1 MIHLVSQT
9 PRASAAC
16 AALLALA
23 LASVPLGA
31 QEATLEELTKRAKT
45 GDASAQFAL
54 AQLYH
59 GGETVAQNY
68 SAAAEWAA
76 RAAEAGNPAAQNL
89 LGRYYH
95 TGLGVAQDQAQAL
108 RWLRAAAGTGE
119 AQYIYDL
126 GLVLENGADGSSNP
140 TAAAQAYAQA
150 AEAGHMDAVVSLGM
164 LFQEGEGIAQD
175 FSRALELYQVA
186 AERGH
191 PRAQNNLGLLHVRG
205 NGVPQDYG
213 KAADLFAAAA
223 EAGLPGAMRN
233 LGVMYENGF
242 GVPLDEARATE
253 LYRQAGLGTQS
264 GDDAP
269 SLRYDP
275 RLRPLPEGDD
285 AIALLRQSAEAG
297 DPVAQF
303 QQGWY
308 LFRTTATDPAS
319 NAEAAALFKAAARAG
334 HGPAMRNLG
343 LLYFDG
349 RGVPQDYVLGRMWLT
364 LAARSGEQDA
374 GGLIDTLGAKMTPE
388 QVNEAQA
395 RAATQSE

>member
-1 MIHLVSQT
+1 MIHLFSRT
-9 PRASAAC
+9 SRATCTC

-23 LASVPLGA
+23 LSSAPLGA
-31 QEATLEELTKRAKT
+31 QEATLQDLTKRADS

-54 AQLYH
+54 ARLYH
-59 GGETVAQNY
+59 EGKAVAQNY
-68 SAAAEWAA
+68 GAAAEWAA
-76 RAAEAGNPAAQNL
+76 RAAEAGDPAAQNL

-95 TGLGVAQDQAQAL
+95 AGLGVARDQALAL
-108 RWLRAAAGTGE
+108 RWLRAAADTGG

-140 TAAAQAYAQA
+140 AAAARAYAQA

-164 LFQEGEGIAQD
+164 LLQEGEGIEQD

-186 AERGH
+186 AEQGH

-205 NGVPQDYG
+205 NGVPQDYS

-223 EAGLPGAMRN
+223 DAGLPGAMRN

-253 LYRQAGLGTQS
+253 LYRQAGLGTGS

-285 AIALLRQSAEAG
+285 AIALLRQSADAG

-303 QQGWY
+303 QLGWY
-308 LFRTTATDPAS
+308 LSQTTEAGLATD
-319 NAEAAALFKAAARAG
+319 AEAAALFKAAASAG

-364 LAARSGEQDA
+364 LAARSGQQDA

-395 RAATQSE
+395 RAAAQSE